1 MASRDKKRSIKK
13 RNKKKFY
20 TTTGSKL
27 ACTKRRRSLTKFG
40 KMGIVAEPTEH
51 TNLSVGGYDLAKD
64 LKENSSKPSVVLLQ
78 KLIDKDFPFVSE
90 INPAKDPKPIS
101 IPRNSEV
108 FRRYILKNVK
118 IVNS

>member
-13 RNKKKFY
+13 RNKKKKFY

-27 ACTKRRRSLTKFG
+27 SCTKRRRSLTKFG
-40 KMGIVAEPTEH
+40 KMRIAEPTK
-51 TNLSVGGYDLAKD
+51 LSVGYDLVN
-64 LKENSSKPSVVLLQ
+64 LVNLVKENSSKPSVELQ

-90 INPAKDPKPIS
+90 INPAKDPKPIL

-108 FRRYILKNVK
+108 FKRYIQKN
-118 IVNS
+118 IRNS

>member
-1 MASRDKKRSIKK
+1 MASRDKKRSINK

-20 TTTGSKL
+20 TTTKSKV

-40 KMGIVAEPTEH
+40 KMRTAAEPTE
-51 TNLSVGGYDLAKD
+51 LPVGYDLVKD
-64 LKENSSKPSVVLLQ
+64 LMKENGSNVGLQ

-90 INPAKDPKPIS
+90 IKPVKDPKPIS

-108 FRRYILKNVK
+108 FERYQKSIRK
-118 IVNS
+118 IRKTY